1 MRKVS
6 LIILDG
12 VGINEK
18 NPEENSITQAHTPKL
33 DKLFSNLST
42 RLDASGRAVGLPEG
56 QMGNSE
62 VGHITIGAWKIIMQ
76 NIIKIDDIFTNKEFE
91 KIEAF
96 KKGIQRVRERKTPL
110 HIMTIFWPW
119 WLHSHT
125 RHLESILAII
135 PQDITISLHLFSDGR
150 DVGPKSMIELF
161 THFKEKTLSKYP
173 NIIISSLGGR
183 YWGMDRDN
191 NWERVKK
198 WYDSIVFGANETS
211 LSLEEY
217 LEKSYEKW
225 VDDEFIEPCFFA
237 WWKKVQDS
245 DTLFFLNFRSDR
257 ARQITKAFVE
267 IEFDNFERKVFSDL
281 YFVAMTKYYK
291 EYAGD
296 VLVIDDEPT
305 NILGEIL
312 ERNRLTQLH
321 IGETEKFAHVTK
333 FFNGGKMVVFE
344 WEKDILIPSHKVSTY
359 DLDPKMSASEIYDE
373 YEKNTLDFDFSVVN
387 IANGDMVGHTAVM
400 EAGIQAMQEV
410 DKIVGKIMDFC
421 KTHDIDLLISADH
434 GNCEEIG
441 SSESPKTAHTTNDV
455 PFWYIK
461 NGEVIKTKSYG
472 WLSNIAP
479 TILEIMWVEKPEW
492 MEESLLLK

>member
-1 MRKVS
+1 MKKVS

-18 NPEENSITQAHTPKL
+18 TPEENSIAQAQTPQL
-33 DKLFSNLST
+33 DRLFAQMST
-42 RLDASGRAVGLPEG
+42 RLDASGRAVGIPEG

-62 VGHITIGAWKIIMQ
+62 VGHITIGAGKVILQ
-76 NIIKIDDIFTNKEFE
+76 NFVKIDDLLEKKEFE
-91 KIEAF
+91 KLEPFQKWIERAR
-96 KKGIQRVRERKTPL
+96 KLKTPL

-119 WLHSHT
+119 WVHSHT
-125 RHLESILAII
+125 RHLANILEII
-135 PQDITISLHLFSDGR
+135 PSNITISLHLFSDGR
-150 DVGPKSMIELF
+150 DLEPRSMKWLF
-161 THFKEKTLSKYP
+161 SEFNKNILSKYP
-173 NIIISSLGGR
+173 NVFISSLGGR

-344 WEKDILIPSHKVSTY
+344 GEKDILIPSHKVSTY